1 MTPAPATA
9 QLCGRLLVGAFDG
22 PTLPPTYARALAEG
36 RRGGAILFRRN
47 MPELGPLHELCRAVV
62 RAAEPSGEPPWLGLD
77 EEGGRVRR
85 LPAPALALP
94 PARRLGAPGL
104 EALAERAGDALG
116 AQLAALGF
124 NIDFAP
130 VLDVDTNPKNP
141 VIGDRAFDTEP
152 GPVANA
158 ALSFY
163 RGLARHVLGCG
174 KHFPGHGDTHLD
186 SHVDLPSI
194 GHDRGRLEAVEL
206 APFRAAVEAGIDALM
221 TAHIVVRSFD
231 ADRPATLSP
240 ALCAGLLRRSMGF
253 RGVLFSDDL
262 SMKAV
267 SARYEPG
274 EAAVLAVAAGC
285 DVLLVCGPDETQERA
300 LEALAREAS
309 SSDAFRARCAE
320 ARARAL
326 AALSRRP
333 PRPADGEAELRRA
346 FEGEALDDLRRELAR
361 LEAGGAP

>member
-1 MTPAPATA
+1 MTTAPAST

-22 PTLPPTYARALAEG
+22 STLPPDYARSLAEG

-47 MPELGPLHELCRAVV
+47 MPELAPLRELCRAIV
-62 RAAEPSGEPPWLGLD
+62 RAAEPTGEPLWLGLD

-85 LPAPALALP
+85 LPPPALALP
-94 PARRLGAPGL
+94 PARLLGAPGR

-116 AQLAALGF
+116 AQIAALGF

-130 VLDVDTNPKNP
+130 VLDVDTNPANP
-141 VIGDRAFDTEP
+141 VIGDRAF
-152 GPVANA
+152 GPDPARVAEA

-186 SHVDLPSI
+186 SHFDLPSLE
-194 GHDRGRLEAVEL
+194 HDRARLESIEL
-206 APFRAAVEAGIDALM
+206 APFRAAAEAGVDALM
-221 TAHIVVRSFD
+221 TAHLIARAFD
-231 ADRPATLSP
+231 AERPATLSP
-240 ALCAGLLRRSMGF
+240 AVCTDLLREVMGF

-274 EAAVLAVAAGC
+274 EAAVLSIVAGC
-285 DVLLVCGPDETQERA
+285 DVLLVCGSHDDQERA
-300 LEALAREAS
+300 LEALTREAS
-309 SSDAFRARCAE
+309 SSEAFRARCAE
-320 ARARAL
+320 AHGRAL
-326 AALSRRP
+326 TALSRRP
-333 PRPADGEAELRRA
+333 PRPAESDDDFRRA
-346 FEGEALDDLRRELAR
+346 FEGGALEALR
-361 LEAGGAP
+361 LELGRLATGGAS